1 VGGTLLF
8 DVVTPRIISASSAG
22 IMFRVL
28 DPADAR
34 RAVLVGYDENF
45 IPWAHDLYQPDIAR
59 WGGPVPVTFVAY
71 AGGRFPRPELADEG
85 KDLFF
90 WSYAMHGDYDLAAAV
105 CRRWPD
111 ATLYEIWDRAQVGR
125 AYAARVGGESWTPA
139 APPGTWH
146 TAVTS
151 LSVVKA
157 RTTAF
162 WTSALRWMSTMGPN
176 AIPLVG
182 GIPEPIKRSRV
193 SIEQVAIAATD
204 TLDDFVA
211 VASAA
216 TRIIAAG
223 ILPEPPP
230 PCCPGHRDLRR
241 LTVVDDP
248 KAAPREDGVA
258 RDPGAAVGPARVHVD
273 ERQPA
278 GGAGNRLHERLG
290 LVQRHGVRGIAFI
303 GLEVEG
309 EEGPWSRAGRL
320 EKECCLL
327 RAGGVTL
334 AKMIGAP
341 Q

>member
-1 VGGTLLF
+1 VLPLFPKVITPERILAHIRWEGAAAMNDAALIGQISLRAYQPLVEHVVARPLDIVAGALLAPFAHPRFAVRLFGDTIFDPLGAALAAIGLVTCLRAARQSPTARFLLAFFVVALSPAFVSPVEVVDITHALVLPVAVALLAAAGWRALVDRAPGVRRWAPACAAVAAVGGTLLF

-146 TAVTS
+146 TWDCA
-151 LSVVKA
+151 
-157 RTTAF
+157 
-162 WTSALRWMSTMGPN
+162 
-176 AIPLVG
+176 
-182 GIPEPIKRSRV
+182 
-193 SIEQVAIAATD
+193 EQ
-204 TLDDFVA
+204 
-211 VASAA
+211 
-216 TRIIAAG
+216 R
-223 ILPEPPP
+223 
-230 PCCPGHRDLRR
+230 
-241 LTVVDDP
+241 
-248 KAAPREDGVA
+248 
-258 RDPGAAVGPARVHVD
+258 
-273 ERQPA
+273 RQP
-278 GGAGNRLHERLG
+278 RRPL
-290 LVQRHGVRGIAFI
+290 
-303 GLEVEG
+303 
-309 EEGPWSRAGRL
+309 P
-320 EKECCLL
+320 
-327 RAGGVTL
+327 
-334 AKMIGAP
+334 
-341 Q
+341 